1 MLFMAPL
8 GSIFGVQRGFSP
20 LPRTLRGSMSKARKG
35 KLGSHLE
42 WHGAVIRVKVR
53 VPPSLRQT
61 LGKAWLKESLPTASP
76 KDAEILKWP
85 VVARLKQQLG
95 QGRAERPDD
104 PLIVE
109 AFAWRAAK
117 QDEAD
122 RLAAGEMAVDD
133 AAVDYALD
141 ARADAVRRVEGTDRR
156 DLFTSV
162 ASGVATPL
170 NALQDAW
177 LRESDY
183 SARAAEAYRHALRL
197 LTSWCVQARVAPTIE
212 TITRKVAGRFVS
224 EHFVAN
230 GAHPATANKAIGGLR
245 LYWAWMEKRGHVE
258 ANPWTKQSLSDRDRD
273 RRKHQREP
281 GETDK
286 RPFTDAEVSTLLD
299 GLGDPLLNDFCRVA
313 ALTGMRRDEIA
324 RLQVRHVQSGVI
336 KVPGT
341 KTAAAVRDVP
351 IHTALADLIA
361 RRCAGKPTDGFLFDE
376 LPVQANPARGR
387 GAPIT
392 QAFTRKRR
400 ALGVDDMPDGARQS
414 RIDLHSWRRW
424 FIRRA
429 VKALEEGATGFTA
442 WTVADVVGHSNED
455 GPLAM
460 TMGRYPGRAD
470 LKALRACV
478 EAVTLP
484 E

>member
-1 MLFMAPL
+1 
-8 GSIFGVQRGFSP
+8 
-20 LPRTLRGSMSKARKG
+20 MSKARKA

-53 VPPSLRQT
+53 VPPSLRET
-61 LGKAWLKESLPTASP
+61 VGKAWLKESLPTASP
-76 KDAEILKWP
+76 KDAEVLKWP
-85 VVARLKQQLG
+85 VIARLKQQLG
-95 QGRAERPDD
+95 QGRARRPDD
-104 PLIVE
+104 PLLVE

-117 QDEAD
+117 LDED
-122 RLAAGEMAVDD
+122 ERLAVGEIRTDD

-141 ARADAVRRVEGTDRR
+141 GRAELVERAEGGDRR
-156 DLFTSV
+156 KLFTAV

-170 NALQDAW
+170 SALQDAW
-177 LRESDY
+177 LREGDY
-183 SARAAEAYRHALRL
+183 SARAVEAYRHALRL
-197 LTSWCVQARVAPTIE
+197 LAAWCGEARVAQTVE
-212 TITRKVAGRFVS
+212 AITKKVAGRFVS

-258 ANPWTKQSLSDRDRD
+258 VNPWVKQSLSDKDRD
-273 RRKHQREP
+273 RRKNQREP

-286 RPFTDAEVSTLLD
+286 RPFTDTEVSTLLG
-299 GLGDPLLNDFCRVA
+299 GLSDPLLNDFCRVA

-324 RLQVRHVQSGVI
+324 RLQVRHVQNGVI
-336 KVPGT
+336 RVPGT

-351 IHTALADLIA
+351 IHPALADLIA
-361 RRCAGKPTDGFLFDE
+361 RRCAEKATDGFLFDE
-376 LPVQANPARGR
+376 LPEQANPARGR
-387 GAPIT
+387 GAPVT

-400 ALGVDDMPDGARQS
+400 ALGIDDVPEGARQS

-429 VKALEEGATGFTA
+429 VQALEEGATGFTA

-478 EAVTLP
+478 EAVSLP
-484 E
+484 S